1 MAGFYLNII
10 ITFICIES
18 EIIKIKPYQR
28 KCVKINEIVVVVW
41 TVAMI
46 VTGCATV
53 SAINDMEKQIET
65 DHDHMKGIVE
75 YFNIWLWNP
84 KHIFA

>member
-1 MAGFYLNII
+1 MISGVFKNNLF
-10 ITFICIES
+10 TFILLILVLPYPN
-18 EIIKIKPYQR
+18 IKHKKIKPYQR
-28 KCVKINEIVVVVW
+28 KCVKINEIVVVVS

-65 DHDHMKGIVE
+65 DHDHMKGNAE
-75 YFNIWLWNP
+75 YFNI
-84 KHIFA
+84 

>member
-1 MAGFYLNII
+1 M
-10 ITFICIES
+10 ES

-28 KCVKINEIVVVVW
+28 KCVKINETVVVVS

-65 DHDHMKGIVE
+65 DHDHMKGNAQFV
-75 YFNIWLWNP
+75 NIWLWNP
-84 KHIFA
+84 KLIPRIFL